1 MSSIHQLLSGKGSG
15 GVQQDFADE
24 FEWEVGPDVWGE
36 WWVCHFGIW
45 LGGLGTVN
53 LFDVWLV
60 TTRRMAQVAYS
71 LASQSQSQ
79 RYGG

>member
-1 MSSIHQLLSGKGSG
+1 M
-15 GVQQDFADE
+15 QQDFAGE

-36 WWVCHFGIW
+36 WWVCHLGIW
-45 LGGLGTVN
+45 LGGLETVN
-53 LFDVWLV
+53 LVDVWLV
-60 TTRRMAQVAYS
+60 TTRRMAQVTYS

>member
-1 MSSIHQLLSGKGSG
+1 M
-15 GVQQDFADE
+15 QQDFADE
-24 FEWEVGPDVWGE
+24 FEWEVGPDVWGK

-60 TTRRMAQVAYS
+60 TTGRIAKVAYS

>member
-1 MSSIHQLLSGKGSG
+1 M
-15 GVQQDFADE
+15 
-24 FEWEVGPDVWGE
+24 
-36 WWVCHFGIW
+36 CHFGIW

-53 LFDVWLV
+53 LVDVWLV
-60 TTRRMAQVAYS
+60 TTRRIAKVAYS